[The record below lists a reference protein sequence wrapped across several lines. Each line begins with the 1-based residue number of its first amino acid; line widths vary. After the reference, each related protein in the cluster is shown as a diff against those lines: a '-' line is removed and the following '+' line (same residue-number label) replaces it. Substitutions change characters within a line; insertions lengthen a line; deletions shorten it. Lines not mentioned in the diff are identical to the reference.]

1 MVFIDERELRSREAS
16 EADRLTA
23 AGQHVDDLPSA
34 PARAPRP
41 GTVLRPTLRVEST
54 AAPSLGCLASIVRL
68 VFVAAVVWYVGRW
81 LLSIPE
87 VKRLADAW
95 MAGSYSDDQVN
106 AAINAV
112 RTQVLRLLGVTPAT
126 P

>member
-1 MVFIDERELRSREAS
+1 MVFIDESELRWREAG
-16 EADRLTA
+16 EVARLTA
-23 AGQHVDDLPSA
+23 ADQHVDDFPTT

-41 GTVLRPTLRVEST
+41 ESVPRLKFPVEST
-54 AAPSLGCLASIVRL
+54 AAPSFGCLGSVVRL
-68 VFVAAVVWYVGRW
+68 LLFVAVIWYAGRW
-81 LLSIPE
+81 LLTIPE

-95 MAGSYSDDQVN
+95 MAGSYSDDQVT

-112 RTQVLRLLGVTPAT
+112 RTQVLQLLGVSRAT

>member
-1 MVFIDERELRSREAS
+1 MVFIDESELRSREAS
-16 EADRLTA
+16 EVDRLTA
-23 AGQHVDDLPSA
+23 AGQHVDDLPIT

-41 GTVLRPTLRVEST
+41 GTVQRPTLRVESIAT
-54 AAPSLGCLASIVRL
+54 PSLGCLGGVVRL
-68 VFVAAVVWYVGRW
+68 LLFVAVVWYGGRW

-87 VKRLADAW
+87 VKSLVDAW

-112 RTQVLRLLGVTPAT
+112 RTQVLQLLGVSPTT
-126 P
+126 R